1 MEPET
6 AAATKPSKERTMEL
20 TRSEASYISIDE
32 FRKLDLRVG
41 RILTAEKIA
50 GADKLLK
57 LSIQIGAETRQVVA
71 GIATKYAPEQLIGRS
86 VVLVANLKP
95 AVIRGIESQG
105 MILAAGDKTVEALAT
120 FAEPVEPGTR
130 VK

>member
-1 MEPET
+1 MEST
-6 AAATKPSKERTMEL
+6 SAATSF
-20 TRSEASYISIDE
+20 ISIDE

-41 RILTAEKIA
+41 RIVAAEKIM

-57 LSIQIGAETRQVVA
+57 LSVDIGTETRQVVA
-71 GIATKYAPEQLIGRS
+71 GIATKYAPDQLIGKS
-86 VVLVANLKP
+86 VIVVTNLKP

-120 FAEPVEPGTR
+120 FVEPVESGMR

>member
-1 MEPET
+1 MESTQTET
-6 AAATKPSKERTMEL
+6 GFVTIE
-20 TRSEASYISIDE
+20 E

-41 RILTAEKIA
+41 RVVAAEKVA

-57 LSIQIGAETRQVVA
+57 LSVDIGTGTRTVVA
-71 GIATKYAPEQLIGRS
+71 GIATKYAPEQLVGKS
-86 VVLVANLKP
+86 VVLAANLKP

-105 MILAAGDKTVEALAT
+105 MILAAGDKEVEALAT
-120 FAEPVEPGTR
+120 FIEPVQPGTR